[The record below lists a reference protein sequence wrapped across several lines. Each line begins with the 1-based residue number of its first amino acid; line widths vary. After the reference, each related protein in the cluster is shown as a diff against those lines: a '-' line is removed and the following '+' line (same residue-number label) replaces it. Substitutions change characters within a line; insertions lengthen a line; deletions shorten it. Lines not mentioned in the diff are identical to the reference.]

1 LRKRHASKHNV
12 LYWRT
17 FPIKHKNSGELELSR
32 EIRNEISKS
41 RIEMLTDGIFAI
53 VMTLLVLEI
62 AVPQL
67 THSEA
72 TTGELLRQL
81 IELWPVIY
89 SYALSFIILGFFWIG
104 HHDQFYYIKRANRI
118 FAWITIFYLMFIAFI
133 PFSTALLGEY
143 TDQQISVVI
152 YGINIAVAGF
162 WARVQWWYASKDHRL
177 TDPDLEPTFVKIMSR
192 RGTIG
197 IVIYLIA
204 AALSFVSIIAS
215 LVLFIVIPIYYLVP
229 ARTDKP
235 WLWFTKN
242 K

>member
-1 LRKRHASKHNV
+1 
-12 LYWRT
+12 
-17 FPIKHKNSGELELSR
+17 LSR
-32 EIRNEISKS
+32 EFGNEISKS
-41 RIEMLTDGIFAI
+41 RIETLTDGVFAI

-72 TTGELLRQL
+72 TAVELLRQL
-81 IELWPVIY
+81 LELWPVIL
-89 SYALSFIILGFFWIG
+89 SYTISFIILGFFWIN
-104 HHDQFYYIKRANRI
+104 HHDQFHYIKKANHV
-118 FAWITIFYLMFIAFI
+118 FVWITIFYLMFIAFI

-152 YGINIAVAGF
+152 YGINITVAGI
-162 WARVQWWYASKDHRL
+162 WARVQWWYAAKDHRL
-177 TDPDLEPTFVKIMSR
+177 IDPDLDPIFIKIMSR

-204 AALSFVSIIAS
+204 AAISFVSITAS
-215 LVLFIVIPIYYLVP
+215 LVLFIAIPIYYLVP
-229 ARTDKP
+229 ARRDKP
-235 WLWFTKN
+235 WLWFTRN

>member
-1 LRKRHASKHNV
+1 M
-12 LYWRT
+12 
-17 FPIKHKNSGELELSR
+17 SR

-62 AVPQL
+62 TVPQL
-67 THSEA
+67 AHSEVVA
-72 TTGELLRQL
+72 GELPKRLF
-81 IELWPVIY
+81 ELWPVIY
-89 SYALSFIILGFFWIG
+89 SYALSFVILGFFWIS

-143 TDQQISVVI
+143 TSQQISVVI

-162 WARVQWWYASKDHRL
+162 WARVQWWYAAKDYRL
-177 TDPDLEPTFVKIMSR
+177 IDPDLEPTFIRIMSR

-204 AALSFVSIIAS
+204 ATLSFVSIIAS

-229 ARTDKP
+229 ARADKP
-235 WLWFTKN
+235 WLWFTRN